1 MHLLISQVK
10 EASITCMVLRL
21 NQHSIL
27 STLHIKMVGPK
38 LSSTT
43 LSDNSNHSR
52 VRDHLLHLL
61 ILLSLADQHQL
72 KQEKANRALSRKK
85 AEVLDTLEM
94 KTTRS
99 RR

>member
-10 EASITCMVLRL
+10 EASITCMVFRL

-38 LSSTT
+38 QSSTM
-43 LSDNSNHSR
+43 LLVSSNHLR
-52 VRDHLLHLL
+52 ARDLRLHLL
-61 ILLSLADQHQL
+61 ILLSLADQYQL

-94 KTTRS
+94 KMIRS